1 MTSSPLWRSRRV
13 TRRIRWERIMMC
25 TMLASPIVGHTD
37 PPIDPYFEYIHAPPF
52 AGSTAPMSSTRKYR
66 RAILRRHP
74 GSQYHKAFT
83 QLDILLLNR
92 PPDPSDSHT
101 RQGRGGRPPA
111 YFASYAWKNR
121 GGQHRQ
127 EHFSTRTSRARRGKA
142 RQRSG
147 TTPMPQPSEWCIP
160 CSPAARPLVI
170 PLKPG
175 AVSFEEIDAD
185 SWRAELDRP
194 HPVTVPEAPSWAI
207 ATTPDSRPPFEPVTH
222 TATAL
227 KSSLGLD
234 HLHAHV
240 DQDPDFGASSHPI
253 GIDNRCSLSI
263 SGFREDFVGP
273 LVECSRPIDGFSGH
287 KTTATHHG
295 TIHWEIEDN
304 TGMRHTFRLP
314 RSLYVPG
321 SPHRLLSPQHWAQT
335 TRKREGEA
343 KPLCITTDDR
353 VVMMWNNLDN
363 VKTIPIDA
371 NNVFTTS
378 VAPSYKSF
386 TTLCHDQRLEPHE
399 YDDKPPTYPKPAD
412 TPLEPSDAQDTPD
425 GLPGDM
431 PMQGICP
438 WELEELQDHS
448 EGSMARAKES
458 PSAELLRYHY
468 KYNHIS
474 FRRLQEMAKT
484 GLLPARLS
492 DCPIPHCAA
501 CSYGKA
507 TRVPKR
513 TKVARTVKPT
523 KRVRKPG
530 DCVSV
535 DVLTS
540 KTPGLIAQM
549 SGFLTR
555 QRYKHA
561 CVFLDHV
568 SDHSYVYLLK
578 DQSGESLIEAKKAY
592 EIFAS
597 ASGVKIKHY
606 HADNGIFAAGQWRRS
621 CMESAQ
627 GLTFAGVNSHHQNGR
642 AERRIRSL
650 QDQAR
655 TMLIHGAHRWED
667 AIEAYLWPYAVRA
680 ANDSLNN
687 TPSAKHGYKHTPTQL
702 YARTRVSHSASQ
714 QHPLFC
720 PAYVL
725 DTRLQQGQ
733 SINKWMQRAT
743 MGIYMGRSPN
753 HARSV
758 ALVLNLK
765 TGRVSP
771 QYHVRFDPS
780 FRSVDAST
788 GNKVPNSLWQV
799 ACGFRKGKSTLKA
812 DNRPGTDME
821 PAFVPNADTPES
833 LPLEQSTEDPMEE
846 EGATEEQAP
855 PQQDPSVDAHE
866 EQPPEAEPNLRRSSR
881 STRGKRAD
889 MFHEVYSELGS
900 NKAHSASVNQPKPE
914 GEIFALE
921 SLYPMA
927 MASSTDPDIMCYH
940 EAMRQPDAPQ
950 FTEAAIKE
958 YQDIL
963 DKGVLKLVNKSD
975 IPSGTKVFKAVWAMR
990 RKRRIMSREVYKWKA
1005 RLNFDG
1011 SQQIKDVDYD
1021 ISYAPVVAWESVRV
1035 LLALVLRNGWH
1046 TMQLDFVQAYPQ
1058 APAERDYYMEI
1069 PAGMQTPEN
1078 KDKVL
1083 KVVKNIYGQVQASR
1097 VWNQYLVDKLL
1108 SVGFKQS
1115 EHDECIFYKGKAVYA
1130 LYTDDSILAGPDK
1143 EELEKIYLEMKSTG
1157 LDMTKEEGGLEDFL
1171 GVNIER
1177 INDTTFHLSQPQ
1189 LIDKLLSE
1197 LGLTGDNVAIKDTP
1211 AIVSRVLS
1219 SHKESEDF
1227 DQHFHYRKAVGI
1239 LNHLE
1244 RCTRPDIAY
1253 ATHQCAR
1260 FSANP
1265 KKEHGAAVKWLGRYL
1280 RGTRDKG
1287 IYLNLED
1294 ENFEVWADADFAGNW
1309 VPEDA
1314 QWDRDT
1320 ARSRSGF
1327 VIKYLGVPI
1336 LWKSQLQD
1344 TISLSTTEA
1353 EYVCLS
1359 QALRRTIPIMKLVQE
1374 MEECGVPVGSTR
1386 PKIMCKAFQDN
1397 SGALALAKLPS
1408 MRPRTKYLNNKYH
1421 HFRSFVPSVI
1431 DIEYKCTE
1439 DMMADT
1445 LTKSNP
1451 VATLQKHRKSIMGW

>member
-1 MTSSPLWRSRRV
+1 MTASPRWRSKRKS
-13 TRRIRWERIMMC
+13 TRLRWEHLMMSV
-25 TMLASPIVGHTD
+25 MLASPTVGSSRH
-37 PPIDPYFEYIHAPPF
+37 PIDPYFEYVYAPAF
-52 AGSTAPMSSTRKYR
+52 ARPCAPASSTRTYR
-66 RAILRRHP
+66 RRILRTHA
-74 GSQYHKAFT
+74 GSHYHSSFT
-83 QLDILLLNR
+83 QQDVLFANR
-92 PPDPSDSHT
+92 PPDPRVPTS
-101 RQGRGGRPPA
+101 GKNGGDRDVGLEHNRPSPHQDEEHLSRSSTHCADVIPA
-111 YFASYAWKNR
+111 PR
-121 GGQHRQ
+121 P
-127 EHFSTRTSRARRGKA
+127 TV
-142 RQRSG
+142 
-147 TTPMPQPSEWCIP
+147 EWCEP
-160 CSPAARPLVI
+160 CSPRPQPLVI

-175 AVSFEEIDAD
+175 AVSYEEIDASQWHD
-185 SWRAELDRP
+185 EINCIRP
-194 HPVTVPEAPSWAI
+194 CTVPEPPPWSVTTVPDIRPTHAPC
-207 ATTPDSRPPFEPVTH
+207 VH

-227 KSSLGLD
+227 ESAIGLHHLTSSLN
-234 HLHAHV
+234 H
-240 DQDPDFGASSHPI
+240 DPDFGAQSCPV

-273 LVECSRPIDGFSGH
+273 LQECSQPIDGFSGH
-287 KTTATHHG
+287 KTTATHYG
-295 TIHWEIEDN
+295 TIQWEIEDN
-304 TGMRHTFRLP
+304 NGMRHTFRLP

-335 TRKREGEA
+335 TRKREGDA
-343 KPLCITTDDR
+343 KALCITTDDR
-353 VVMMWNNLDN
+353 VVLMWNNLED
-363 VKTIPIDA
+363 VKTIPIDE

-378 VAPSYKSF
+378 MAPTYKAF
-386 TTLCHDQRLEPHE
+386 NALCKDQGIDPHR
-399 YDDKPPTYPKPAD
+399 YDEEPPTYVKPD
-412 TPLEPSDAQDTPD
+412 EPEHEAEKELRTPD
-425 GLPGDM
+425 GLPEDT
-431 PMQGICP
+431 PIQDICS
-438 WELEELQDHS
+438 WELDEMEDHS
-448 EGSMARAKES
+448 EGSMATVKES

-468 KYNHIS
+468 KYNHVS
-474 FRRLQEMAKT
+474 FKRLQEMAKL
-484 GLLPARLS
+484 GILPRRLS

-507 TRVPKR
+507 TKVPKR
-513 TKVARTVKPT
+513 SKVARTIQPT
-523 KRVRKPG
+523 KKIHEPG

-555 QRYKHA
+555 QRYKHV

-568 SDHSYVYLLK
+568 SDHSYVYLLR
-578 DQSGESLIEAKKAY
+578 DQSGDSLVEAKKAY

-597 ASGVKIKHY
+597 AVGVQVKHY
-606 HADNGIFAAGQWRRS
+606 HADNGIFAARQWRQS
-621 CMESAQ
+621 CMNASQ

-655 TMLIHGAHRWED
+655 TTLIHGAQRWDD
-667 AIEAYLWPYAVRA
+667 AIEAYLWPYAIRS
-680 ANDSLNN
+680 ANESLND
-687 TPSAKHGYKHTPTQL
+687 TPSARHRYKHTPAQVFS
-702 YARTRVSHSASQ
+702 RTRVIQSASR

-725 DTRLQQGQ
+725 DSRLQQGQ

-743 MGIYMGRSPN
+743 LGIYMGRSPN

-780 FRSVDAST
+780 FKSVDKAS
-788 GNKVPNSLWQV
+788 GNKVPSSLWQV
-799 ACGFRKGKSTLKA
+799 ACGFRKGRSTLKA
-812 DNRPGTDME
+812 GDRPGNDTE
-821 PAFVPNADTPES
+821 PSFVPEADTPES
-833 LPLEQSTEDPMEE
+833 LPLDQPETSAPMEE
-846 EGATEEQAP
+846 EGATE
-855 PQQDPSVDAHE
+855 
-866 EQPPEAEPNLRRSSR
+866 PEAPHHDAQEEETESNQEVTPTPLRRS
-881 STRGKRAD
+881 TRPTKGKRAD
-889 MFHEVYSELGS
+889 FFHEVYSELGS
-900 NKAHSASVNQPKPE
+900 NKAHTARASKPRPE
-914 GEIFALE
+914 GAIFALE
-921 SLYPMA
+921 TLCPMA
-927 MASSTDPDIMCYH
+927 MASSSDPDIMYYH
-940 EAMRQPDAPQ
+940 EAMKQPDAPQ
-950 FTEAAIKE
+950 FVEAAKKE

-963 DKGVLKLVNKSD
+963 DKGVLELVKRSD
-975 IPSGTKVFKAVWAMR
+975 LPKDTKIFKAVWAMR

-1011 SQQIKDVDYD
+1011 SQQVKNVDYD
-1021 ISYAPVVAWESVRV
+1021 ISYAPVVAWESVRI

-1083 KVVKNIYGQVQASR
+1083 RVVKNIYGQVQASR
-1097 VWNQYLVDKLL
+1097 VWNQYLVEKLL

-1115 EHDECIFYKGKAVYA
+1115 DHDECIFYKGNAVYA

-1143 EELEKIYLEMKSTG
+1143 DELEKIYREMKSTG

-1177 INDTTFHLSQPQ
+1177 VNSTTFHLSQPQ
-1189 LIDKLLSE
+1189 LIDKLLLE
-1197 LGLTGDNVAIKDTP
+1197 LGLNGDNVAIKDTP
-1211 AIVSRVLS
+1211 AIVSKVLS

-1280 RGTRDKG
+1280 RGTKDKG

-1359 QALRRTIPIMKLVQE
+1359 QALRKTIPIMRLVQE
-1374 MEECGVPVGSTR
+1374 MEERGVPVGSTR
-1386 PKIMCKAFQDN
+1386 PKILCKAFQDN

-1421 HFRSFVPSVI
+1421 HFRSFVPTVI
-1431 DIEYKCTE
+1431 DIEYKNTE

-1451 VATLQKHRKSIMGW
+1451 AATLQKHRKSIMGW